1 MQTDFLPSVSI
12 PRVSKRI
19 RKLKTDLHLTLTKPK
34 SRDLRLKLPLQS
46 LFQSASKHPTFLS
59 SLMYFPA
66 PLRKLLKDK
75 ARLLRED
82 VDGLCET
89 LPQESDKPV
98 AKEIQ
103 DMRLLM
109 RNQDERLQDLCK
121 ETLQESAH
129 DTLKQYL
136 NTLVSRNSPLNL
148 EPIIEPSNDG
158 FHNENYPLGPVFNEE
173 SFSLNS
179 VKGLM
184 QRCSGSG
191 VSLNETTQEGGSKE
205 NSFEVFNG
213 FRENA
218 KFYWRETTTTP
229 STTPNTSKRNSPIF
243 SEKKNLLLSSK
254 IEDIIN
260 EGDEIFCRRFDEENL
275 SFEDGMEEKQMNFDF
290 FLKGQEPETIEKFD
304 EDFGGLKKINES
316 LILADNDNLPFF

>member
-1 MQTDFLPSVSI
+1 MQTDSLPSLSH

-34 SRDLRLKLPLQS
+34 SMNLRLKLPLQS
-46 LFQSASKHPTFLS
+46 LFQSSSKHPTFLS

-75 ARLLRED
+75 ARLIRED

-89 LPQESDKPV
+89 LPQESDKPI
-98 AKEIQ
+98 AKELQ
-103 DMRLLM
+103 DMRLVM
-109 RNQDERLQDLCK
+109 RNQDQRLQDLCK
-121 ETLQESAH
+121 ETLQDSAH

-136 NTLVSRNSPLNL
+136 NTLVSRNSPLNM
-148 EPIIEPSNDG
+148 EESIETTNEGG
-158 FHNENYPLGPVFNEE
+158 FQNENYHLGQVFNEE
-173 SFSLNS
+173 SLSLNS

-184 QRCSGSG
+184 QRSLGSG

-205 NSFEVFNG
+205 NSFEVFSG

-218 KFYWRETTTTP
+218 KFYWRETMTP

-260 EGDEIFCRRFDEENL
+260 EGDEIFCRRFEDENL

-316 LILADNDNLPFF
+316 IILADNDNLPFF